1 MKKIVFSLFLTLYLF
16 CAQPLFS
23 ADLIGYWHNW
33 NDINAPYIPLTQID
47 SRYTIIEVAFA
58 VPTSPSDMTMT
69 FVPDGITQAQFI
81 TQIQT
86 LQSLGKKVL
95 LSIGGAT
102 TSIDLTST
110 LNKNAFVSSLSSLI
124 NTYGF
129 DGIDIDI
136 ENGNSILALGGTIA
150 APTNVAQLNLIDAIQ
165 QIMSNYRLNHNT
177 KLWLTMAPE
186 TAYIQGGQ
194 SAFGG
199 IWGGYLPIVH
209 ALRDSIDILQ
219 VQLYN
224 SGSMFGIDGQIYTQ
238 GSSDFIVAMTEA
250 VIQGF
255 NTSGGFFQGL
265 PASKIAVGLPACT
278 SAAGGGFADTT
289 AVKNALK
296 YLLGIGP
303 KPGNY
308 ILVQTSGYI
317 NLRGLMTWSINWD
330 AVSTCGSQYEFAQ
343 NYQQLFNTSTGIT
356 NNLNREQFKLYP
368 NPAKS
373 YTYFRSNY
381 FSGTD
386 STIKIYGSDGRLLQ
400 IVIPQAET
408 MLLNIEQL
416 GAGVYIIKQGI
427 YSYKLIKL

>member
-1 MKKIVFSLFLTLYLF
+1 MKKKVFSLFLTLYLF

-33 NDINAPYIPLTQID
+33 NDVNAPYIPLTQID

-86 LQSLGKKVL
+86 MQSLGKKVL
-95 LSIGGAT
+95 LSIGGAN

-110 LNKNAFVSSLSSLI
+110 LNKNAFVSSLTSLL

-150 APTNVAQLNLIDAIQ
+150 APANVAQVNLIAAIQ
-165 QIMSNYRLNHNT
+165 QIMSNYRLNHSS

-199 IWGGYLPIVH
+199 IWGGYLPLVN

-224 SGSMFGIDGQIYTQ
+224 SGSMFGIDGQIYSQ
-238 GSSDFIVAMTEA
+238 GTSDFIVAMTEA

-255 NTSGGFFQGL
+255 STSGGFFQGL
-265 PASKIAVGLPACT
+265 PASKIAIGLPACT

-289 AVKNALK
+289 AVKNAVN
-296 YLLGIGP
+296 YLLGTGP

-308 ILVQTSGYI
+308 TLVQTLGYT
-317 NLRGLMTWSINWD
+317 NLRGMMTWSINWD

-343 NYQQLFNTSTGIT
+343 NYQQLFNTSTGLANYSNT
-356 NNLNREQFKLYP
+356 ELFKLFP

-373 YTYFRSNY
+373 YTYFTKMDNI
-381 FSGTD
+381 GANTA
-386 STIKIYGSDGRLLQ
+386 IKIFASDGRLLQ
-400 IVIPQAET
+400 TVIPQAET

-416 GAGVYIIKQGI
+416 VAGVYFIKQGN
-427 YSYKLIKL
+427 YTYKLIKL

>member
-86 LQSLGKKVL
+86 MQSLGKKVL

-102 TSIDLTST
+102 TSIDLTNT
-110 LNKNAFVSSLSSLI
+110 LNKNAFISSLTSII

-177 KLWLTMAPE
+177 KLWLTMAPRNCLY
-186 TAYIQGGQ
+186 TRRTISLWRNMGWLPSHSSCLARFDRYFTGSIIQQ
-194 SAFGG
+194 RF
-199 IWGGYLPIVH
+199 YV
-209 ALRDSIDILQ
+209 R
-219 VQLYN
+219 Y
-224 SGSMFGIDGQIYTQ
+224 
-238 GSSDFIVAMTEA
+238 
-250 VIQGF
+250 
-255 NTSGGFFQGL
+255 
-265 PASKIAVGLPACT
+265 
-278 SAAGGGFADTT
+278 
-289 AVKNALK
+289 
-296 YLLGIGP
+296 
-303 KPGNY
+303 
-308 ILVQTSGYI
+308 
-317 NLRGLMTWSINWD
+317 
-330 AVSTCGSQYEFAQ
+330 
-343 NYQQLFNTSTGIT
+343 
-356 NNLNREQFKLYP
+356 
-368 NPAKS
+368 
-373 YTYFRSNY
+373 
-381 FSGTD
+381 
-386 STIKIYGSDGRLLQ
+386 
-400 IVIPQAET
+400 
-408 MLLNIEQL
+408 
-416 GAGVYIIKQGI
+416 
-427 YSYKLIKL
+427 

>member
-1 MKKIVFSLFLTLYLF
+1 MKKKVCSLFLTLYLF
-16 CAQPLFS
+16 CSQPLFS

-33 NDINAPYIPLTQID
+33 NDLNAPYIPLTQID

-86 LQSLGKKVL
+86 MQSLGKKVL
-95 LSIGGAT
+95 LSIGGAN

-110 LNKNAFVSSLSSLI
+110 LNKNAFISSLTSLL

-150 APTNVAQLNLIDAIQ
+150 APANVAQVNLIAAIQ
-165 QIMSNYRLNHNT
+165 QIMSNYRLSHSS

-199 IWGGYLPIVH
+199 IWGGYLPLVN

-224 SGSMFGIDGQIYTQ
+224 SGSMFGIDGQIYSQ
-238 GSSDFIVAMTEA
+238 GTSDFIVAMTEA

-255 NTSGGFFQGL
+255 STSGGFFQGL
-265 PASKIAVGLPACT
+265 PASKIAIGLPACT

-289 AVKNALK
+289 AVKNAVN
-296 YLLGIGP
+296 YLLGTGP

-308 ILVQTSGYI
+308 TLVQTLGYT
-317 NLRGLMTWSINWD
+317 NLRGMMTWSINWD

-343 NYQQLFNTSTGIT
+343 NYQQLFTTSTGLANYSNT
-356 NNLNREQFKLYP
+356 EQVKLFP

-373 YTYFRSNY
+373 YTYFTNMDN
-381 FSGTD
+381 FGANTA
-386 STIKIYGSDGRLLQ
+386 IKIFASDGRLLQ
-400 IVIPQAET
+400 TVIPLAET

-416 GAGVYIIKQGI
+416 VAGVYFIKQGN
-427 YSYKLIKL
+427 YTYKLIKL

>member
-1 MKKIVFSLFLTLYLF
+1 MKKKVFSLILTLYLF
-16 CAQPLFS
+16 CSQPLFS

-33 NDINAPYIPLTQID
+33 NDVNAPYIPLTQID

-86 LQSLGKKVL
+86 MQSLGKKVL
-95 LSIGGAT
+95 LSIGGAN

-110 LNKNAFVSSLSSLI
+110 LNKNAFVSSLTSLL

-150 APTNVAQLNLIDAIQ
+150 APTNVAQVNLIAAIQ
-165 QIMSNYRLNHNT
+165 QIMSNYRLNHSS

-199 IWGGYLPIVH
+199 IWGGYLPLVN

-224 SGSMFGIDGQIYTQ
+224 SGSMFGIDGQIYSQ
-238 GSSDFIVAMTEA
+238 GTTDFIVAMTEA

-255 NTSGGFFQGL
+255 STSGGFFQGF
-265 PASKIAVGLPACT
+265 PASKIAIGLPACT

-289 AVKNALK
+289 SVKNAVN
-296 YLLGIGP
+296 YLLGTGP

-308 ILVQTSGYI
+308 TLAQTLGYT
-317 NLRGLMTWSINWD
+317 NLRGMMTWSINWD
-330 AVSTCGSQYEFAQ
+330 AVSSCGSQYKFAQ
-343 NYQQLFNTSTGIT
+343 NYQQLFTTSTGLANYSNT
-356 NNLNREQFKLYP
+356 EQVKLFP

-373 YTYFRSNY
+373 YTYFTTMDNI
-381 FSGTD
+381 GANTA
-386 STIKIYGSDGRLLQ
+386 IKIFASDGRLLQ
-400 IVIPQAET
+400 TIIPQAET

-416 GAGVYIIKQGI
+416 VAGVYFIKQGN
-427 YSYKLIKL
+427 YTYKLIKL

>member
-1 MKKIVFSLFLTLYLF
+1 MKKIFFILFLKIQFF
-16 CAQPLFS
+16 CALPLFS
-23 ADLIGYWHNW
+23 SDLIGYWHNW
-33 NDINAPYIPLTQID
+33 NDVNAPYIPFTQID

-86 LQSLGKKVL
+86 MQSLGKKVL
-95 LSIGGAT
+95 LSIGGAN
-102 TSIDLTST
+102 TSIDLTSVV
-110 LNKNAFVSSLSSLI
+110 NKNAFVSSLTGLI

-150 APTNVAQLNLIDAIQ
+150 SPTNVAQINLIDAIQ
-165 QIMSNYRLNHNT
+165 QIMSNYRLNHNS

-199 IWGGYLPIVH
+199 IWGGYLPLVH

-238 GSSDFIVAMTEA
+238 GNSDFIIAMTEA
-250 VIQGF
+250 AIQGF
-255 NTSGGFFQGL
+255 NTGGGFFQGL

-289 AVKNALK
+289 AVKNALN

-308 ILVQTSGYI
+308 TLVQASGYT
-317 NLRGLMTWSINWD
+317 NLRGMMTWSINWD
-330 AVSTCGSQYEFAQ
+330 AVSTCGSQYEYAQ
-343 NYQQLFNTSTGIT
+343 NYQQVFTTATGLSNVSNTALFS
-356 NNLNREQFKLYP
+356 LFP

-373 YTYFRSNY
+373 YTYLTTANY
-381 FSGTD
+381 SD
-386 STIKIYGSDGRLLQ
+386 PNNSIKIFGSDGRLIQ
-400 IVIPQAET
+400 TVVPQASK

-416 GAGVYIIKQGI
+416 DAGVYFIKQGN
-427 YSYKLIKL
+427 YTYKLIKL

>member
-1 MKKIVFSLFLTLYLF
+1 MKKIVFSLFLTIYLF

-110 LNKNAFVSSLSSLI
+110 LNKNAFVSSLTSLI

-150 APTNVAQLNLIDAIQ
+150 TPTNVAQLNLIDAIQ

-255 NTSGGFFQGL
+255 NTGGGFFQGL

-308 ILVQTSGYI
+308 TLVQTSGYI

-373 YTYFRSNY
+373 YTYFTSNY

-427 YSYKLIKL
+427 FSYKLIKL